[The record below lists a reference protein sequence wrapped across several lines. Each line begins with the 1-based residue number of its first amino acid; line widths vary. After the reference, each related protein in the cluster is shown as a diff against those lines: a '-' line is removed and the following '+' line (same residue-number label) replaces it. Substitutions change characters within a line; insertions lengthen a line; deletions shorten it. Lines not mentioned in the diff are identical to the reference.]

1 MRKKL
6 VALFLGSM
14 MAVSLLAGCGGTAS
28 DGGDGTGSTSPIQTE
43 GDNGEAVPEE
53 ADGAGET
60 DRYAETVSFTMTG
73 VNTEAGVDYGSSAV
87 GQCIRNKFNVEFEVL
102 PNGVDGAKER
112 FAIEATSGELADMN
126 MWLNFDWST
135 YYEYVDQ
142 GLFAPLPEDW
152 KERWPNLGN
161 MVEKSGYLESLEV
174 DGRTYGF
181 LHSVYG
187 MLTDVGVATAH
198 TSLYMRTDLADQVG
212 MEGLCEDGTITISEL
227 KEYLQKVKAAGL
239 VETPVLGGPNN
250 EILLMFRRVFGVPDD
265 DFYLDG
271 DSYGWL
277 PNHENYPAMVSEVQ
291 KWYQEGLLDTDFYN
305 DTTNEYQEELFFSGQ
320 VPCMYNA
327 ADPGNIQD
335 VTKMEGY
342 EEGSGFGKVAV
353 VCVTDDNGNIFA
365 NEVGNYWLCTVF
377 SPSTDEAAMER
388 ILDIVDWACTEEG
401 SVITHIGV
409 EGSDW
414 NYNDDGTVETIT
426 GEQFYSGG
434 LAYFMLGWC
443 ADDLVASGRM
453 TPPENMPM
461 IERCKELYRLRGS
474 GTVFPL
480 PQGYMTYSGE
490 LKTAYYGAINLKNLV
505 LQIVCNGEDVESAIA
520 NYREENRGIWEP
532 FLDDL
537 NAQAGR

>member
-227 KEYLQKVKAAGL
+227 KEYLQKVKAAGVIPL
-239 VETPVLGGPNN
+239 QAQSLKWVIPLKK
-250 EILLMFRRVFGVPDD
+250 
-265 DFYLDG
+265 
-271 DSYGWL
+271 S
-277 PNHENYPAMVSEVQ
+277 SE
-291 KWYQEGLLDTDFYN
+291 
-305 DTTNEYQEELFFSGQ
+305 
-320 VPCMYNA
+320 
-327 ADPGNIQD
+327 
-335 VTKMEGY
+335 
-342 EEGSGFGKVAV
+342 
-353 VCVTDDNGNIFA
+353 
-365 NEVGNYWLCTVF
+365 
-377 SPSTDEAAMER
+377 
-388 ILDIVDWACTEEG
+388 
-401 SVITHIGV
+401 
-409 EGSDW
+409 
-414 NYNDDGTVETIT
+414 
-426 GEQFYSGG
+426 
-434 LAYFMLGWC
+434 
-443 ADDLVASGRM
+443 
-453 TPPENMPM
+453 
-461 IERCKELYRLRGS
+461 
-474 GTVFPL
+474 
-480 PQGYMTYSGE
+480 
-490 LKTAYYGAINLKNLV
+490 NLV
-505 LQIVCNGEDVESAIA
+505 RKVTGL
-520 NYREENRGIWEP
+520 
-532 FLDDL
+532 
-537 NAQAGR
+537 

>member
-250 EILLMFRRVFGVPDD
+250 EILLMFRRVLEF
-265 DFYLDG
+265 
-271 DSYGWL
+271 
-277 PNHENYPAMVSEVQ
+277 
-291 KWYQEGLLDTDFYN
+291 
-305 DTTNEYQEELFFSGQ
+305 
-320 VPCMYNA
+320 
-327 ADPGNIQD
+327 
-335 VTKMEGY
+335 
-342 EEGSGFGKVAV
+342 
-353 VCVTDDNGNIFA
+353 
-365 NEVGNYWLCTVF
+365 
-377 SPSTDEAAMER
+377 
-388 ILDIVDWACTEEG
+388 
-401 SVITHIGV
+401 
-409 EGSDW
+409 
-414 NYNDDGTVETIT
+414 
-426 GEQFYSGG
+426 
-434 LAYFMLGWC
+434 
-443 ADDLVASGRM
+443 RM
-453 TPPENMPM
+453 TTFILMVIAMDGCQIMKIIRLWFRKCRSGIRKGCWTRIFTM
-461 IERCKELYRLRGS
+461 IRPTSTRRSCFSVGKFLVCTMRR
-474 GTVFPL
+474 TR
-480 PQGYMTYSGE
+480 
-490 LKTAYYGAINLKNLV
+490 AIF
-505 LQIVCNGEDVESAIA
+505 
-520 NYREENRGIWEP
+520 RM
-532 FLDDL
+532 
-537 NAQAGR
+537 